1 MTTPLSA
8 CQAYVFDAYGTL
20 FDFGSAVARYADIPD
35 NKRDALTT
43 IWRDKQL
50 QYTWLRSLQKNY
62 TNFEQ
67 VTADALDFALEATA
81 LTDASRRQNL
91 LDLYQTLSAYP
102 EVPEALAKLKANGI
116 ITAVLSNGTPA
127 MLKAAINH
135 SGITSLIDHVLSV
148 ENVGIF
154 KPAPEVYQL
163 AIDHIGV
170 PRDQICFISS
180 NGWDAYSAAAFGF
193 QVIWCN
199 RSSQP
204 AERLPG
210 APTVLMKNLFNILAL
225 TET

>member
-1 MTTPLSA
+1 MTTPLAA
-8 CQAYVFDAYGTL
+8 CKAFIFDAYGTL
-20 FDFGSAVARYADIPD
+20 FDFGSAVARCADIPD
-35 NKRDALTT
+35 NKRNELIT

-62 TNFEQ
+62 VNFEQ
-67 VTADALDFALEATA
+67 VTADALDFALEATG
-81 LTDASRRQNL
+81 LTDTARRQNL

-102 EVPEALAKLKANGI
+102 EIPGTLAALKTKN
-116 ITAVLSNGTPA
+116 ITTAILSNGTPA
-127 MLKAAINH
+127 MLKAAIDH
-135 SGITSLIDHVLSV
+135 SGIGLLIDHVLSV

-163 AIDHIGV
+163 AVDTIGV
-170 PRDQICFISS
+170 RRDQICFISS

-199 RSSQP
+199 RSGQP

-210 APTVLMKNLFNILAL
+210 SPTIIMKNLSDILAL
-225 TET
+225 TEP